1 MAKKEA
7 FLQFLKAARSLQ
19 DRGLSKEAIVQFAKN
34 EFGELS
40 ELFKKQIDSL
50 FKPKKGIENI
60 KLKDEV
66 FDDTVVKM
74 QFDDSGVPFNPKN
87 PLKTKSL
94 TYDEAVAKEEAKAA
108 ADEDYIMK
116 IFDPEDFAKG
126 GRAGLYTGGMVD
138 VEPNLS
144 DIGHGS
150 DALMART
157 RLVSPDGQ
165 ATTSTGLNYLLAE
178 DNDNIRVPFK
188 DGLKVYPKIMASK
201 SNQGLGNGKNV
212 DLQDLTYGG
221 TLMYD
226 QGPFSAGIEYLKG
239 KDKFDFKDKDD
250 TLVKDTTDREL
261 ANLILMMKLKNGSIK
276 FKGNKDNQ
284 MINLSKSFAQGGRI
298 GFANGNGVADEDA
311 EKAALGKRVRE
322 LMDEGFDMGEAVKKA
337 MSEGYAKGGR
347 IGYNKGK
354 AVKAVVDKGRRGF
367 MKAAGVAG
375 AGIAALKTGLL
386 GFGKEAA
393 PVVQKAVETVSE
405 TAQGVPPYFF
415 KLVEKIKTLGDNAPK
430 LAVKDRE
437 VVTKYKD
444 YTLTEDIT
452 TGEKTIQ
459 RMKIDDDL
467 KYDASEY
474 YGKPVG
480 EEVYMSYK
488 PGKGQMDETMKGK
501 TPPDEYTEDTSLIRS
516 DRPAEGEVMDTFDG
530 VPDDILKEVE
540 AGSGNVPESFYTGPN
555 AIKKADGG
563 RIGFESGKFVLG
575 KNIYNLLKNNKKI
588 KKAIDNIFGTGD
600 YKLDADMAAE
610 SLVELNPKEFNN
622 MLYEDLPDNVRSE
635 IYGAVIGPI
644 QNNALIASRAKKTA
658 NTIDISDPKVA
669 EDFTNFMKNH
679 GDPEAQKG
687 IKELEETLLLSNAK
701 RTKGRKDN
709 SAGGIQTMLGE

>member
-87 PLKTKSL
+87 PLKTKALS
-94 TYDEAVAKEEAKAA
+94 YEEAIAREEAKAA

-116 IFDPEDFAKG
+116 VFDPEDFAKG

-239 KDKFDFKDKDD
+239 KDKFDFKDKDN

-337 MSEGYAKGGR
+337 MSEGYAEGGR

-354 AVKAVVDKGRRGF
+354 AVTAIVDKGRRGF
-367 MKAAGVAG
+367 MKAAGAAG
-375 AGIAALKTGLL
+375 AGLAALKTGLL

-393 PVVQKAVETVSE
+393 PVAKEAVEAATGA
-405 TAQGVPPYFF
+405 AQSVPPYFF
-415 KLVEKIKTLGDNAPK
+415 KLVDKIKKFGTDSTPK
-430 LAVKDRE
+430 YGSQPRE
-437 VVTKYKD
+437 KVTSYKD
-444 YTLTEDIT
+444 YTLSEELDSGRT
-452 TGEKTIQ
+452 TIKRFKQSEV
-459 RMKIDDDL
+459 DY
-467 KYDASEY
+467 YDEMLM
-474 YGKPVG
+474 
-480 EEVYMSYK
+480 EETYMSHT
-488 PGKGQMDETMKGK
+488 PGKNLADETTKGK
-501 TPPDEYTEDTSLIRS
+501 NLPDEYIEDTSYMRTSSPQKGDIL
-516 DRPAEGEVMDTFDG
+516 ETVDG
-530 VPDDILKEVE
+530 VSDDILEEVGE
-540 AGSGNVPESFYTGPN
+540 TIV
-555 AIKKADGG
+555 KKADGG

-575 KNIYNLLKNNKKI
+575 KNVYNLLKNNKKI

-679 GDPEAQKG
+679 GDPAAQKG

-709 SAGGIQTMLGE
+709 SVGGLQTMLGE